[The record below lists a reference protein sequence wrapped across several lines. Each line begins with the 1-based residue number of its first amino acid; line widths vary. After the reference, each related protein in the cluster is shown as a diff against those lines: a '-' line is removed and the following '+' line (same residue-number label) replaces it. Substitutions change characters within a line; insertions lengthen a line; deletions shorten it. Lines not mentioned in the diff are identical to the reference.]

1 MFITQIKTLSFN
13 ITRVNLAS
21 MTNLQII
28 STPDSLNAALETWF
42 IQNELFS
49 GAPYSLG
56 VNSGQLG
63 DSAIVYLELNQ
74 INIDLI
80 RHIKS
85 LGNKVVLYHMGGER
99 LDKDIS
105 AYSECNLVIRN
116 YYFQTIIETGQ
127 DSKVLWAPNGF
138 RTGVGPRNKS
148 VLKKSSQR
156 QCLSAFLG
164 WINNAASYN
173 NERASFAG
181 PATTCGENL
190 YVMPSNGFAGGYNVG
205 LYSAIMEDSIFAPC
219 PSGNNPETIRLY
231 DALEL
236 GCIPI
241 SLSHEFLLSK
251 DALASIGPV
260 PFPILGSWAELPQFL
275 GDMKAKALSNPNEIL
290 ELQLHCINWWSD
302 FKIAIQKRISDRIEA
317 L

>member
-1 MFITQIKTLSFN
+1 MRKIQ
-13 ITRVNLAS
+13 V
-21 MTNLQII
+21 I
-28 STPDSLNAALETWF
+28 SSPDSLNAALETWF
-42 IQNELFS
+42 VQNELFGGS
-49 GAPYSLG
+49 PYSFG
-56 VNSGQLG
+56 VNPAQLG
-63 DSAIVYLELNQ
+63 NEPVIYLELNQ
-74 INIDLI
+74 INVDLI

-85 LGNKVVLYHMGGER
+85 LGNRVVLYHMGGEK

-105 AYSECNLVIRN
+105 AYAECDLVIRN
-116 YYFQTIIETGQ
+116 YYFPSIIN
-127 DSKVLWAPNGF
+127 DSEFGKKVLWAPNGF
-138 RTGVGPRNKS
+138 RTGVGPRDKS

-156 QCLSAFLG
+156 QSLSAFLG
-164 WINNAASYN
+164 WINNSASYN

-181 PATTCGENL
+181 PAAACGENL

-241 SLSHEFLLSK
+241 SLPHDFLVSK
-251 DALASIGPV
+251 AALASHGSV
-260 PFPILGSWAELPQFL
+260 PFPLLESWSELPQFL
-275 GDMKAKALSNPNEIL
+275 IEMKEKLISNPNEIL
-290 ELQLHCINWWSD
+290 ELQQRCIEWWLN
-302 FKIAIQKRISDRIEA
+302 FKIGMQKKIADCIDD

>member
-1 MFITQIKTLSFN
+1 MS
-13 ITRVNLAS
+13 
-21 MTNLQII
+21 NLQII

-42 IQNELFS
+42 VQNNLFS

-56 VNSGQLG
+56 VNPTQLG
-63 DSAIVYLELNQ
+63 NSAIIYLELNQ

-80 RHIKS
+80 RSIKS
-85 LGNKVVLYHMGGER
+85 LGNKVVLYHMGAER

-105 AYSECNLVIRN
+105 AYVECDLVIRN
-116 YYFQTIIETGQ
+116 YYFPSIIN
-127 DSKVLWAPNGF
+127 DSESGKKVLWAPNGF
-138 RTGVGPRNKS
+138 RTGVGPRDES
-148 VLKKSSQR
+148 ALKKTLKR
-156 QCLSAFLG
+156 QCLAAFLG
-164 WINNAASYN
+164 WINNTASYN

-181 PATTCGENL
+181 PAAACGEDL

-241 SLSHEFLLSK
+241 SLSHDFLISE
-251 DALASIGPV
+251 DALASFGPV
-260 PFPILGSWAELPQFL
+260 PFPILGSWSELPQFL
-275 GDMKAKALSNPNEIL
+275 KGMKAKAISNPNEIL
-290 ELQLHCINWWSD
+290 ELQQRCIEWWFN
-302 FKIAIQKRISDRIEA
+302 FKIGMQKKIADRIDA

>member
-1 MFITQIKTLSFN
+1 MS
-13 ITRVNLAS
+13 
-21 MTNLQII
+21 NLQII
-28 STPDSLNAALETWF
+28 STPDSLNGALETWF
-42 IQNELFS
+42 VQNDLFG

-56 VNSGQLG
+56 LNPDLLG
-63 DSAIVYLELNQ
+63 DSTVVYLELNQ
-74 INIDLI
+74 INLDLV

-105 AYSECNLVIRN
+105 AYPECDLVVRN
-116 YYFQTIIETGQ
+116 YYFSSIFHATKDKI
-127 DSKVLWAPNGF
+127 LWAPNGF
-138 RTGVGPRNKS
+138 KTGVGPRDKT
-148 VLKKSSQR
+148 VLKLASQR
-156 QCLSAFLG
+156 QCLAAFLG

-181 PATTCGENL
+181 PASQCGENL
-190 YVMPSNGFAGGYNVG
+190 YVMPSNGFAAGYNVG

-219 PSGNNPETIRLY
+219 PAGNNPETIRLY

-241 SLSHEFLLSK
+241 SLSHEFILSP
-251 DALASIGPV
+251 DALALIGPA
-260 PFPILGSWAELPQFL
+260 PFPILGKWAELPQFL
-275 GDMKAKALSNPNEIL
+275 EQMKAKALSNPVEIL
-290 ELQLHCINWWSD
+290 DLQQRCIHWWSD
-302 FKIAIQKRISDRIEA
+302 FKIAIQNKILKHISM

>member
-1 MFITQIKTLSFN
+1 M
-13 ITRVNLAS
+13 A

-28 STPDSLNAALETWF
+28 STPDSLNIALETWF
-42 IQNELFS
+42 IQNELFG
-49 GAPYSLG
+49 GAPYCLG
-56 VNSGQLG
+56 VNPDQLG
-63 DSAIVYLELNQ
+63 DSAVVYLELNQ

-85 LGNKVVLYHMGGER
+85 LGNKVILYHMGGER

-105 AYSECNLVIRN
+105 AYSECDLVIRN
-116 YYFQTIIETGQ
+116 YYFQSIIETGQ

-138 RTGVGPRNKS
+138 RTGVGPRDKN

-156 QCLSAFLG
+156 QSLSAFLG

-181 PATTCGENL
+181 PAAACSENL

-275 GDMKAKALSNPNEIL
+275 GDMKAKTLSNPNEIL
-290 ELQLHCINWWSD
+290 ELQQRCISWWSD
-302 FKIAIQKRISDRIEA
+302 YKIAIQKRISDRIEA

>member
-1 MFITQIKTLSFN
+1 VVTKN
-13 ITRVNLAS
+13 IN
-21 MTNLQII
+21 II

-42 IQNELFS
+42 IQNELF
-49 GAPYSLG
+49 GGTPYSLG
-56 VNSGQLG
+56 VNPKQLG
-63 DSAIVYLELNQ
+63 DSPVVYLELNQ

-80 RHIKS
+80 RHIRS
-85 LGNKVVLYHMGGER
+85 LGNKVILYHMGGER

-105 AYSECNLVIRN
+105 GYSECDLVIRN
-116 YYFQTIIETGQ
+116 YYFSSIISGP
-127 DSKVLWAPNGF
+127 DSDGKVLWAPNGF
-138 RTGVGPRNKS
+138 RTGVGPRNKCA
-148 VLKKSSQR
+148 LKKSSQR
-156 QCLSAFLG
+156 QCFSAFLG

-173 NERASFAG
+173 NERASFAE
-181 PATTCGENL
+181 PATACGENL

-241 SLSHEFLLSK
+241 SLSHEFLLSR
-251 DALASIGPV
+251 DALALIGPA

-275 GDMKAKALSNPNEIL
+275 EGMKAKALSNPNEIL
-290 ELQLHCINWWSD
+290 ELQQCCINWWAD

>member
-1 MFITQIKTLSFN
+1 MN
-13 ITRVNLAS
+13 E
-21 MTNLQII
+21 LQII
-28 STPDSLNAALETWF
+28 STPDSLNGALETWF
-42 IQNELFS
+42 IQNTLF
-49 GAPYSLG
+49 GGVPYSLG
-56 VNSGQLG
+56 INPALLG
-63 DSAIVYLELNQ
+63 TSPVVYLELNQ
-74 INIDLI
+74 INVDLI

-105 AYSECNLVIRN
+105 AYPECDLVIRN
-116 YYFQTIIETGQ
+116 YYFPGIINSSNLGG
-127 DSKVLWAPNGF
+127 KVIWAPNGF
-138 RTGVGPRNKS
+138 RTGVGPRDQS
-148 VLKKSSQR
+148 VLKRASQR
-156 QCLSAFLG
+156 QSLSAFLG

-181 PATTCGENL
+181 PAAACGENL

-236 GCIPI
+236 GCVPI
-241 SLSHEFLLSK
+241 SLSHEFLFEK
-251 DALASIGPV
+251 DALALIGPV
-260 PFPILGSWAELPQFL
+260 PFPILDSWSELPDFL
-275 GDMKAKALSNPNEIL
+275 ERMKATVLSNPNEIL
-290 ELQLHCINWWSD
+290 DLQEQCIHWWED
-302 FKIAIQKRISDRIEA
+302 FKLAMQKKIASHIAD

>member
-1 MFITQIKTLSFN
+1 MIPF
-13 ITRVNLAS
+13 
-21 MTNLQII
+21 QII
-28 STPDSLNAALETWF
+28 ATPDSLNAGLETWF
-42 IQNELFS
+42 IQNELFG
-49 GAPYSLG
+49 GASYSLG
-56 VNSGQLG
+56 LNPELLGNSVG
-63 DSAIVYLELNQ
+63 VYLELNQ

-105 AYSECNLVIRN
+105 AYAECDLVIRN
-116 YYFQTIIETGQ
+116 YYFSSIISAAGLGR
-127 DSKVLWAPNGF
+127 KVMWAPNGF
-138 RTGVGPRNKS
+138 RTGVGPRAANN
-148 VLKKSSQR
+148 LKPSLQR
-156 QCLSAFLG
+156 QSIASFLG
-164 WINNAASYN
+164 WIDNASSYN

-181 PATTCGENL
+181 AAAACGENL
-190 YVMPSNGFAGGYNVG
+190 YLMPSNGFAGGYNVG
-205 LYSAIMEDSIFAPC
+205 LYSAIMEDSIFTPC

-251 DALASIGPV
+251 DALAAIGQV
-260 PFPILGSWAELPQFL
+260 PFPILGSWVELPEFL
-275 GDMKAKALSNPNEIL
+275 ENMKVKALTNPSEIL
-290 ELQLHCINWWSD
+290 DLQRSCINWWTN
-302 FKIAIQKRISDRIEA
+302 FKTAIQNKISERIQA